1 MVNLS
6 NHAGKSLCLP
16 IRALQTISRSM
27 SGTMTDTK
35 SNHAA
40 LALWLYGVAA
50 LVFCIVV
57 VGGITR
63 LTESG
68 LSITEWKPLMGA
80 LPPLNEA
87 QWIAEFE
94 KYKTIP
100 EYIEINGPAGMTLSD
115 FKFIY
120 FWEWIH
126 RLLGRVIGLA
136 LALPYLWLL
145 LRRRIPQGYAL
156 RIGALVMLVGLQ
168 GAIGWWMVAS
178 GLETRTD
185 VSHFRLA
192 AHLLTALVIFGG
204 LIWTALDLKAHPQ
217 APARLTGLST
227 VVCLT
232 LLIQLLLGAWVAGLN
247 AGYVTQDWPLMGGS
261 FWPAGIDWSRG
272 VWFALTHDPILIHF
286 LHRWWAWVAVAALV
300 IMARKLKQN
309 QARSVS
315 IMIHSAFGVQIL
327 LGIATVMTGM
337 NIVLAVLHQAV
348 GALLVAATVWG
359 AHRLGLTTGQH
370 GIDRKQSDERLNGDL
385 HPVSQRG

>member
-1 MVNLS
+1 MP
-6 NHAGKSLCLP
+6 GLP
-16 IRALQTISRSM
+16 SGVADTICAVMESAISQGAFAPNRFA
-27 SGTMTDTK
+27 TDR
-35 SNHAA
+35 
-40 LALWLYGVAA
+40 LAHWLLAVAA
-50 LVFCIVV
+50 LVFTIVV

-80 LPPLNEA
+80 IPPLSEA
-87 QWIAEFE
+87 QWVAEFE

-100 EYIEINGPAGMTLSD
+100 EYIQINGPAGMTLAD

-136 LALPYLWLL
+136 LAMPFFW
-145 LRRRIPQGYAL
+145 YAL
-156 RIGALVMLVGLQ
+156 RRALPPSYTARIFALVMLVGLQ

-192 AHLLTALVIFGG
+192 AHLLTALAIFGG
-204 LIWTALDLKAHPQ
+204 LIWTALDLKKGARR
-217 APARLTGLST
+217 PARMTGLSAL
-227 VVCLT
+227 VLGVLF
-232 LLIQLLLGAWVAGLN
+232 IQLLLGAWVAGLN
-247 AGYVTQDWPLMGGS
+247 AGYVSDTWPLMGDGLL
-261 FWPAGIDWSRG
+261 PPGIDWSQG
-272 VWFALTHDPILIHF
+272 VWFALTHDPNLIHF

-300 IMARKLKQN
+300 VMARAVRRDG
-309 QARSVS
+309 ARGIS
-315 IMIHSAFGVQIL
+315 IAIHSAFGVQIL

-348 GALLVAATVWG
+348 GALVVGTTVWG
-359 AHRLGLTTGQH
+359 AHRLGRH
-370 GIDRKQSDERLNGDL
+370 AAERADDDERYHAGLQ
-385 HPVSQRG
+385 PVPQRG

>member
-1 MVNLS
+1 MP
-6 NHAGKSLCLP
+6 GLP
-16 IRALQTISRSM
+16 SGVADTICAVMESAISQGAFAPNRFA
-27 SGTMTDTK
+27 TDR
-35 SNHAA
+35 
-40 LALWLYGVAA
+40 LAHWLFAVAA
-50 LVFCIVV
+50 LVFTIVV

-80 LPPLNEA
+80 IPPLSEA
-87 QWIAEFE
+87 QWVAEFE

-100 EYIEINGPAGMTLSD
+100 EYIQINGPAGMTLAD

-136 LALPYLWLL
+136 LA
-145 LRRRIPQGYAL
+145 IPFFWYAL
-156 RIGALVMLVGLQ
+156 RGALPPGYTLRIFALVMLVGLQ

-204 LIWTALDLKAHPQ
+204 LIWTALDLKKGVQ
-217 APARLTGLST
+217 AQSRMTALSAL
-227 VVCLT
+227 VLGVLF
-232 LLIQLLLGAWVAGLN
+232 IQLLLGAWVAGLN
-247 AGYVTQDWPLMGGS
+247 AGYVSDTWPLMGDGLL
-261 FWPAGIDWSRG
+261 PPGIDWSRG
-272 VWFALTHDPILIHF
+272 IWFALTHDPNLIHF
-286 LHRWWAWVAVAALV
+286 LHRWWAWVAVVALV
-300 IMARKLKQN
+300 VMARKVRRDG
-309 QARSVS
+309 ARGISVA
-315 IMIHSAFGVQIL
+315 IHSAFGVQIL

-348 GALLVAATVWG
+348 GALVVATTMWG
-359 AHRLGLTTGQH
+359 AHRLGRH
-370 GIDRKQSDERLNGDL
+370 AAERADDDERYHAGLQ
-385 HPVSQRG
+385 PVPQRG